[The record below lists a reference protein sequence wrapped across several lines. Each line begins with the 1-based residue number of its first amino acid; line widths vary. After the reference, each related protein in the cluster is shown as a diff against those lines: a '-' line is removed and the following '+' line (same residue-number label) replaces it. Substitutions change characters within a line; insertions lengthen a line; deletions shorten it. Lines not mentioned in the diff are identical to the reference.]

1 MRRRIS
7 RMKRPT
13 KVPIK
18 KVKNARRHPLSK
30 RCLTSWSIFVNPK
43 SAGAVI
49 RKLDAYFYGRESGRV
64 FNTKKDAVTAGFSKP
79 QRVEITVKLV

>member
-1 MRRRIS
+1 
-7 RMKRPT
+7 MKKPK

-18 KVKNARRHPLSK
+18 KVKKVGRLSK

-49 RKLDAYFYGRESGRV
+49 RKLDSYFYGRESGRV
-64 FNTKKDAVTAGFSKP
+64 FNTKKDAMTAGFSKP

>member
-1 MRRRIS
+1 
-7 RMKRPT
+7 MKRPK

-18 KVKNARRHPLSK
+18 KVKKARRHQLSK
-30 RCLTSWSIFVNPK
+30 ALTSWSIFVNPK

-49 RKLDAYFYGRESGRV
+49 RKLDSYFYGRESGRV
-64 FNTKKDAVTAGFSKP
+64 FNTKKDAMTAGFFKP